1 MPPKFTAETPDQLIS
16 PDALLSMSGY
26 AFLCAV
32 RDGTISGPPIGAVC
46 GFLIDEVEEG
56 RVSFRGAPSFEH
68 TNIVGGVHGG
78 WYATILDSC
87 LACAVTSLTPQ
98 GSYMT
103 TLELKINITRAVPIG
118 TEVIATGTIQHMGR
132 STGVASAELRDAKT
146 GRLYATGSTTCMIL
160 NGT

>member
-56 RVSFRGAPSFEH
+56 RVL
-68 TNIVGGVHGG
+68 I
-78 WYATILDSC
+78 
-87 LACAVTSLTPQ
+87 
-98 GSYMT
+98 
-103 TLELKINITRAVPIG
+103 
-118 TEVIATGTIQHMGR
+118 
-132 STGVASAELRDAKT
+132 
-146 GRLYATGSTTCMIL
+146 
-160 NGT
+160 